1 MRNEQWIFYEFLCIV
16 FGQIE
21 NVWMNK
27 IFSKTFTSISQLPSV
42 RIHGSLRI
50 QECRDE
56 SEIYIYQWIQL
67 SNNKFINEISGGTL
81 DLAWLL

>member
-1 MRNEQWIFYEFLCIV
+1 
-16 FGQIE
+16 
-21 NVWMNK
+21 MNK

-67 SNNKFINEISGGTL
+67 SNNKFINGISGGTL
-81 DLAWLL
+81 DLA